1 MRGAGPPGTGDLLH
15 VHADK
20 PPSGIFER
28 NSRGATPY
36 ALKQQL
42 LLHLYLADL
51 HDGLILGRN
60 VGKDFGRVGPKRSL
74 ERLRTVEQHVSGQRE
89 SRLRPRP
96 DSADSLFDR
105 DLLARGA

>member
-1 MRGAGPPGTGDLLH
+1 VTSFTST
-15 VHADK
+15 ADK

-60 VGKDFGRVGPKRSL
+60 VGKDFGRAGPKRNL
-74 ERLRTVEQHVSGQRE
+74 ERLQFMLDAFRQNRQ
-89 SRLRPRP
+89 P
-96 DSADSLFDR
+96 DLSKFQSEMPCKE
-105 DLLARGA
+105 